1 MPIIHGKNTFSTT
14 EEFLET
20 LGDREKEFSK
30 LEKSLKRNCH
40 DFHEHIKQK
49 RTERTASKHSQVI
62 YLFIDFLS
70 WDTEVTKYEDIT
82 RGIAN
87 SKFRSWYQRK
97 VGDRTETELKSS
109 IKMFFKF
116 LDTEKKITC
125 PEVLKSFSN

>member
-1 MPIIHGKNTFSTT
+1 MPIIHGKKMYSSP
-14 EEFLET
+14 EEFLKN
-20 LGDREKEFSK
+20 LGDREKEFSQ

-40 DFHEHIKQK
+40 DFHEYIKQN

-62 YLFIDFLS
+62 DFFIDFLN
-70 WDTEVTKYEDIT
+70 WDTDATKYEHIT

-87 SKFRSWYQRK
+87 SKFRTWYLRK

-116 LDTEKKITC
+116 LHDEKNITC
-125 PEVLKSFSN
+125 HEVLKSFSK